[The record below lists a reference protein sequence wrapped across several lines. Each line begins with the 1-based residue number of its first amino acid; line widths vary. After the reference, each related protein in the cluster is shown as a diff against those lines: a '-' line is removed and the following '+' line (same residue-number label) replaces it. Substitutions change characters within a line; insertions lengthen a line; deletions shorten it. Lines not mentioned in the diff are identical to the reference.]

1 MMGTNRNLAMDVA
14 DEAIILAGGLGT
26 RLREVVNDVPK
37 SMAPVAG
44 RPFLAWLLDALADQ
58 GLRRVILATGYLGDQ
73 IETALGAAWRGMLL
87 AYSRETQ
94 PLGTG
99 GAVALAAREV
109 SGDTFFVLN
118 GDTSLELDY
127 AAFELAVN
135 EAGARLGVALA
146 EVSDTARYG
155 AVRLKDN
162 CVVGFREKGQA
173 GAGLINAGVY
183 WMRRSLLDSC
193 PASGAF
199 SFEHDVL
206 MPVVSREPVIGYTC
220 TRRFIDIGMPE
231 DLFRAQTVL
240 GREGMRAE

>member
-1 MMGTNRNLAMDVA
+1 MAIT

-26 RLREVVNDVPK
+26 RLREVVSDVPK
-37 SMAPVAG
+37 SLARVAG
-44 RPFLAWLLDALADQ
+44 RPFLAWLLDSLADR
-58 GLRRVILATGYLGDQ
+58 GLRRVVLATGYLGEQ
-73 IETALGAAWRGMLL
+73 IETALGTAWRGMLL

-99 GAVALAAREV
+99 GAVASAACTV

-118 GDTSLELDY
+118 GDTRVELDY
-127 AAFELAVN
+127 AAFGQTVDSV
-135 EAGARLGVALA
+135 GARLGVALA

-155 AVRLKDN
+155 AVWLGGNR
-162 CVVGFREKGQA
+162 VVGFSEKGRS

-183 WMRRSLLDSC
+183 WMRRSLLDGC

-206 MPVVSREPVIGYTC
+206 MPAVSREPVIGYTR
-220 TRRFIDIGMPE
+220 TRGFIDIGVPE
-231 DLFRAQTVL
+231 DFQRAQTL
-240 GREGMRAE
+240 LDREGIRAE